1 MVHGSPKRHMRSIVS
16 LLLISTALPM
26 KHRLTCSFG
35 LGNIFFL
42 FLPGNYFITRQ
53 ISDSSK

>member
-16 LLLISTALPM
+16 LWLVSTALLM

-35 LGNIFFL
+35 LGNIFL
-42 FLPGNYFITRQ
+42 FLAGDYSITRQ
-53 ISDSSK
+53 ISDSGK